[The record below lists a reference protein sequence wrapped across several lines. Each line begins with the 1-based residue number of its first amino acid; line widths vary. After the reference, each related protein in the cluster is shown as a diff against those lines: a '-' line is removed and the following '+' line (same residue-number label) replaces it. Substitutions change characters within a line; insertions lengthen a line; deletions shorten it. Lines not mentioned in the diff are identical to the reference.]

1 MVVAKKKIDEKQRK
15 KLPDLDN
22 NNLMEFNDD
31 DNNLADIDIIGI
43 SESEIEGEVGDGIGE
58 GEADET
64 ETKIEEDIA
73 PTSKVKPRQA
83 ELDAMTL
90 YLKEIGATPLLTAD
104 QEIDLAQKAAAG
116 DEFARRKMIE
126 SNLRLV
132 VTVSRKYLKS
142 GMELA
147 DLIEEGNIGLMH
159 ALEKFDPKMGYRFS
173 TYATWWIRHN
183 VERAIMNQSRTV
195 RLPVHVIRE
204 LSSYKRKAL
213 ELNREYER
221 KPSDQDLADVM
232 EQPIDRI
239 RKVMSFSGDTLSLD
253 SPMFSEDDGVNYVDV
268 IEDETQ
274 LDPVTTLED
283 EDLKKLMAQII
294 SKLEPQQYEV
304 LKLRFGF
311 ENGDRL
317 TLDEVAANLDIS
329 REKVRQIQEKALRTL
344 RVLLSRRGVDDEIIE

>member
-1 MVVAKKKIDEKQRK
+1 LLEVIVAKKKIDEKQQNE
-15 KLPDLDN
+15 LPDLDN
-22 NNLMEFNDD
+22 NNLTEFEND
-31 DNNLADIDIIGI
+31 NDIAGVEIIGL
-43 SESEIEGEVGDGIGE
+43 SE
-58 GEADET
+58 DET
-64 ETKIEEDIA
+64 EDGTGGGTNAVEETVPSVEGVI
-73 PTSKVKPRQA
+73 PIPKVKPRQA
-83 ELDAMTL
+83 DLDAMTL
-90 YLKEIGATPLLTAD
+90 YLKEIGAAPLLTAE
-104 QEIDLAQKAAAG
+104 QEIELAQRAAAG
-116 DEFARRKMIE
+116 DKAARSKMIE

-213 ELNREYER
+213 QLNREYEH

-253 SPMFSEDDGVNYVDV
+253 SPMFSEDDGINYVDV

-283 EDLKKLMAQII
+283 EDLKSLMAQII
-294 SKLEPQQYEV
+294 GKLDPHQYEV

-311 ENGDRL
+311 ENGDRF
-317 TLDEVAANLDIS
+317 TLDEVAAKLGVS
-329 REKVRQIQEKALRTL
+329 REKVRQVQEKALRTL
-344 RVLLSRRGVDDEIIE
+344 RVLLSRRGVDNEIIE